1 MSKELL
7 KDIIKDLDDL
17 NKQNVVK
24 VTVPSSG
31 KELGFELFNV
41 SQHKDLLKSAFEGYE
56 GVIRSSAIFNDIIIN
71 NSESE
76 YDFSLADRSYILT
89 QLRKES
95 LSSKYIVGSK
105 EYDLN
110 DLPEPDFDF
119 DYSSDVEYKG
129 INVKVKVPSL
139 TRDTIVAKKLISEIS
154 KLNEKQRETD
164 AVNIVLTYEIIKF
177 VESVEVGENVFEL
190 NNFNLYES
198 KKLIDSLPLKL
209 NNMIVE
215 AISEFRKQEEKNIT
229 FDDGVAVEI
238 DASFLSSD

>member
-1 MSKELL
+1 MSKEIL

-17 NKQNVVK
+17 NKQNVIK
-24 VTVPSSG
+24 VTVPSS
-31 KELGFELFNV
+31 KEEVEFKLFNV

-56 GVIRSSAIFNDIIIN
+56 GVVRSGVIFNDIIIN
-71 NSESE
+71 NSETDYE
-76 YDFSLADRSYILT
+76 FSLADRSYILT
-89 QLRKES
+89 QIRKES
-95 LSSKYIVGSK
+95 LSSTYKIGSK

-119 DYSSDVEYKG
+119 TYTYEVEYKG
-129 INVKVKVPSL
+129 ITAKIKVPTL
-139 TRDTIVAKKLISEIS
+139 VRDTIVSKKLVSEIT

-177 VESVEVGENVFEL
+177 VDSVEVGENVF
-190 NNFNLYES
+190 NFDNFNLYDS

-215 AISEFRKQEEKNIT
+215 VISEFRKQEDKNIT
-229 FDDGVAVEI
+229 FDDGIAVEI

>member
-1 MSKELL
+1 MSKEIL

-17 NKQNVVK
+17 NKQNVIK
-24 VTVPSSG
+24 VTVPSS
-31 KELGFELFNV
+31 KEEVEFKLFNV

-56 GVIRSSAIFNDIIIN
+56 GVVRSGVIFNDIIIN
-71 NSESE
+71 NSDVDYE
-76 YDFSLADRSYILT
+76 FSLADRSYILT
-89 QLRKES
+89 QIRKES
-95 LSSKYIVGSK
+95 LSSTYKVGSK

-119 DYSSDVEYKG
+119 TYTYEVEYKG
-129 INVKVKVPSL
+129 ITAKIKVPTL
-139 TRDTIVAKKLISEIS
+139 VRDTIVSKKLVSEIA

-177 VESVEVGENVFEL
+177 VDSVEVGENVF
-190 NNFNLYES
+190 NFDNFNLYDS

-215 AISEFRKQEEKNIT
+215 VISEFRKQEDKNIT
-229 FDDGVAVEI
+229 FDDGIAVEI

>member
-1 MSKELL
+1 VSKEIL

-24 VTVPSSG
+24 ITVPSS
-31 KELGFELFNV
+31 KEEVEFKLFNV

-56 GVIRSSAIFNDIIIN
+56 GVIRSGVIFNDIIIN
-71 NSESE
+71 NSEE
-76 YDFSLADRSYILT
+76 DYEFSVADRSYILS
-89 QLRKES
+89 QLRKVS
-95 LSSKYIVGSK
+95 LSEKYVVGTK

-119 DYSSDVEYKG
+119 TYEYEVEYKG
-129 INVKVKVPSL
+129 ISAKVKVPTL
-139 TRDTIVAKKLISEIS
+139 TRDSVVSKKLITEIS

-164 AVNIVLTYEIIKF
+164 AVTLVLTYEIIKF
-177 VESVEVGENVFEL
+177 LESIEVGDNVFTFD
-190 NNFNLYES
+190 NFNLYES

-215 AISEFRKQEEKNIT
+215 VISEFRKQEERNIT
-229 FDDGVAVEI
+229 FDDGIAIEI

>member
-1 MSKELL
+1 MSKEIL

-17 NKQNVVK
+17 NKQNVIK
-24 VTVPSSG
+24 VTVPSS
-31 KELGFELFNV
+31 KEEVEFKLFNV

-56 GVIRSSAIFNDIIIN
+56 GVVRSGVIFNDIIIN
-71 NSESE
+71 NSETDYE
-76 YDFSLADRSYILT
+76 FSLADRSYILT
-89 QLRKES
+89 QIRKES
-95 LSSKYIVGSK
+95 LSSTYKVGSK

-119 DYSSDVEYKG
+119 TYTYEVEYKG
-129 INVKVKVPSL
+129 ITAKIKVPTL
-139 TRDTIVAKKLISEIS
+139 VRDTIVSKKLVSEIA

-177 VESVEVGENVFEL
+177 VDSVEVGENVF
-190 NNFNLYES
+190 NFDNFNLYDS

-215 AISEFRKQEEKNIT
+215 VISEFRKQEDKNIT
-229 FDDGVAVEI
+229 FDDGIAVEI

>member
-1 MSKELL
+1 MSKEIL

-17 NKQNVVK
+17 NKQNVIK
-24 VTVPSSG
+24 VTVPSS
-31 KELGFELFNV
+31 KEEVEFKLFNV

-56 GVIRSSAIFNDIIIN
+56 GVVRSGVIFNDIIIN
-71 NSESE
+71 NSETDYE
-76 YDFSLADRSYILT
+76 FSLADRSYILT
-89 QLRKES
+89 QIRKES
-95 LSSKYIVGSK
+95 LSSTYKVGSK

-119 DYSSDVEYKG
+119 TYTYEVEYKG
-129 INVKVKVPSL
+129 ITAKIKVPTL
-139 TRDTIVAKKLISEIS
+139 VRDTIVSKKLVSEIT

-177 VESVEVGENVFEL
+177 VDSVEVGENVF
-190 NNFNLYES
+190 NFDNFNLYDS

-215 AISEFRKQEEKNIT
+215 VISEFRKQEDKNIT
-229 FDDGVAVEI
+229 FDDGIAVEI

>member
-1 MSKELL
+1 MSKEIL

-24 VTVPSSG
+24 ITVPSSG
-31 KELGFELFNV
+31 EEVEFKLFNV

-56 GVIRSSAIFNDIIIN
+56 GVIRGGVIFNDIIIS
-71 NSESE
+71 NSESDYE
-76 YDFSLADRSYILT
+76 FSLADRSYILT
-89 QLRKES
+89 QLRRES
-95 LSSKYIVGSK
+95 LSSKYVVGNK

-119 DYSSDVEYKG
+119 VYTGEVEYKG
-129 INVKVKVPSL
+129 ITAKIKVPTL
-139 TRDTIVAKKLISEIS
+139 ARDTIVSKKLITEIT
-154 KLNEKQRETD
+154 KLSDKQRETD
-164 AVNIVLTYEIIKF
+164 AVNTVLTYEIIKF
-177 VESVEVGENVFEL
+177 VESVEVGENVF
-190 NNFNLYES
+190 NFDNFNLYES
-198 KKLIDSLPLKL
+198 KKLVDSLPLKL

-215 AISEFRKQEEKNIT
+215 VISEFRKQEEKNIT